1 MATATLTFDL
11 SDSED
16 RMEHLRCINS
26 TNMASAIWDIVY
38 NSKKSIMND
47 IEFRMDKG
55 EEINQFQSVQMV
67 FDMIHEI
74 LSDNNVNIEEY
85 IN

>member
-38 NSKKSIMND
+38 NSKKSIMNE
-47 IEFRMDKG
+47 IEFSMERG
-55 EEINQFQSVQMV
+55 EEIDQFRSVQIV
-67 FDMIHEI
+67 FDRIHEI

>member
-26 TNMASAIWDIVY
+26 TNMASAIWDIVH
-38 NSKKSIMND
+38 NSKKSIMNE
-47 IEFRMDKG
+47 IEFSMERG
-55 EEINQFQSVQMV
+55 EEIDQFGSVQIV
-67 FDMIHEI
+67 FDRIHEI